1 MNAILT
7 DLWFR
12 RYGHDDLFFQWSDTV
27 QNMTAIGPRLRRLR
41 KEAGLNQQQLAAAAG
56 VTQSMI
62 SDYESKGVMFQADVL
77 ARMAQALGVDMET
90 IMQGDS
96 SVDQREMALIS
107 AYRTMSEESRQTLM
121 ATAKAFALMPA
132 VAQKKRSNGA

>member
-1 MNAILT
+1 
-7 DLWFR
+7 
-12 RYGHDDLFFQWSDTV
+12 
-27 QNMTAIGPRLRRLR
+27 MTAIGPRLRRLR

-77 ARMAQALGVDMET
+77 ARMALSLGVDMET
-90 IMQGDS
+90 IMQGESMADP
-96 SVDQREMALIS
+96 RELALIS
-107 AYRTMSEESRQTLM
+107 AYRTMPEESRQTLL
-121 ATAKAFALMPA
+121 ATARAFAQMPA

>member
-1 MNAILT
+1 MPGIVHH
-7 DLWFR
+7 LWFK
-12 RYGHDDLFFQWSDTV
+12 RYGCDDIFFQWLDTV
-27 QNMTAIGPRLRRLR
+27 QNMTSIGPRLRRLR

-90 IMQGDS
+90 IMQGG
-96 SVDQREMALIS
+96 SVADQGEMALIS
-107 AYRTMSEESRQTLM
+107 AYRTMSEESRQTLLT
-121 ATAKAFALMPA
+121 TARAFAQVPA